1 MELNGSRNIPATV
14 EQTWAALNDP
24 EVLKRCISGCESLER
39 VGEDGLQAVV
49 ALKVGPVSAR
59 FKGSVKLLNVQAPH
73 SYTLQ
78 FDGQGGVAGFGKGSA
93 DVSLA
98 PAAEA
103 GPGQTQLSYTARA
116 TVGGKMAQVGS
127 RLVDAAAGKI
137 TEDFFSAF
145 VALLSERHAA
155 PADAMPADVP
165 TAGATTAVAT
175 AANPLPTGAAP
186 ADAPHAAQAAPGSQP
201 VLQTLEGAA
210 QADSLAATAGLTAG
224 APAATLASAS
234 ARPTAVVAA
243 AAAPAQ
249 APVAT
254 RQASGGNG
262 LKWAAVA
269 LLAAFVLYFVLR

>member
-1 MELNGSRNIPATV
+1 MELNGTRIIPATV

-39 VGEDGLQAVV
+39 VGEDGLQALV

-59 FKGSVKLLNVQAPH
+59 FKGSVKLLNVLAPH

-98 PAAEA
+98 PATEA
-103 GPGQTQLSYTARA
+103 GPGHTQLSYTARA

-145 VALLSERHAA
+145 VALLSERHEA
-155 PADAMPADVP
+155 PADAAD
-165 TAGATTAVAT
+165 AVALVSEPGS
-175 AANPLPTGAAP
+175 AAAP
-186 ADAPHAAQAAPGSQP
+186 ALASAPASQP
-201 VLQTLEGAA
+201 VLQTVESLP
-210 QADSLAATAGLTAG
+210 QADMLAAAAGLTPG
-224 APAATLASAS
+224 AAAATPASAS
-234 ARPTAVVAA
+234 APAGASSSSARPVAA
-243 AAAPAQ
+243 AAAAAAAAAK
-249 APVAT
+249 APVAAA
-254 RQASGGNG
+254 QASGGNG
-262 LKWAAVA
+262 LKWGVVAV
-269 LLAAFVLYFVLR
+269 LAALVLYFVLR